1 MKKIKD
7 FGEYLIFIFL
17 TGVFLV
23 AGIAFGELLIVKIL
37 G

>member
-7 FGEYLIFIFL
+7 VGEFLVFVFL
-17 TGVFLV
+17 TGLFLV